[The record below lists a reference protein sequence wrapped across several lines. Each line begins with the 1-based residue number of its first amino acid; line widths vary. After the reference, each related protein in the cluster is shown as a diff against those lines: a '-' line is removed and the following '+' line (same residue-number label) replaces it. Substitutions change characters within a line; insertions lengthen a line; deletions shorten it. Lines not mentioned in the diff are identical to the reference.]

1 MEEVTKI
8 AKSKTIGASIKL
20 DGEKEYRQAITS
32 INSSMRLLRAEAK
45 KVASG
50 FDGNAKSLKSLKTQ
64 TEVTSQKV
72 DEQIKKIRTLQGAV
86 EHCTQKYGENS
97 EEVKKWKTSLH
108 LAEAELSKL
117 TDELES
123 LEKQTKGIGKIKT
136 AFLSVKEGLNGIKE
150 KVSPVT
156 NGLKKIADVGAKVGK
171 LTFKAV
177 ATSLAAVGTAAV
189 AAGKG
194 MASAVKASI
203 EGYGEYEQLVG
214 GVETLFKD
222 SSKQV
227 VEYANNA
234 YKTAGLTAN
243 EYMETVTN
251 FSASLLQSLNG
262 DTAKATEVADM
273 AITDMSDNANKMGT
287 DISSIQNAYQG
298 FAKQN
303 YTMLDNLKLGYGGT
317 KSEMERLLSDAEKLS
332 GQKYDI
338 SNLNDVYQAIH
349 VIQTDLGITGTTA
362 KEATETIQGSV
373 TAVKSTFKN
382 LITGLA
388 DENANIKQ
396 LAGNFSESVVTAAHN
411 IIPRIV
417 TIVQNLGPAVSAVLT
432 TLIPELLPLCAELI
446 DQLVT
451 GITQNIKPIIQAA
464 MTIISTLANA
474 LTEDDTIAAIID
486 ATLYLIQSITD
497 MLQNKEQL
505 QKLIN
510 AAIQITLQ
518 IAQGLLEALPQILD
532 AGLQLVKGL
541 IKGLWDNRG
550 LIWETVK
557 KLGKSIIESI
567 KNVLGIHSPSTVFAD
582 IGKNLIQGMINGIT
596 NAGKWLFDKVRS
608 LGQSVIDTAKSVLGI
623 HSPST
628 VFDELGDYTG
638 QGFGNGFVRSMVKVR
653 RRMKDAIPTSL
664 DSEIG
669 IKLRTSVSDTLD
681 KVGTIANTGSRLSN
695 TNNNFSFVFNI
706 SVDRSS
712 IESTEKIDAAAEELS
727 QKIYKKIKRKMEA
740 FA

>member
-1 MEEVTKI
+1 MARI
-8 AKSKTIGASIKL
+8 AKTKTIGASIKL
-20 DGEKEYRQAITS
+20 EGEKQYRQAITD
-32 INSSMRLLRAEAK
+32 INSSMRLLRSEAQ
-45 KVASG
+45 KVTSG
-50 FDGNAKSLKSLKTQ
+50 FDGNAKSLKSLKAQ
-64 TEVTSQKV
+64 TEVASQKV
-72 DEQIKKIRTLQGAV
+72 DEQIKKIKTLRGAV
-86 EHCTQKYGENS
+86 EHCTEKYGENS
-97 EEVKKWKTSLH
+97 EEVKNWKTSLN
-108 LAEAELSKL
+108 LAEAELTKL
-117 TDELES
+117 NDELES

-136 AFLSVKEGLNGIKE
+136 AFSSVKEGLNGIKE
-150 KVSPVT
+150 KISPVT
-156 NGLKKIADVGAKVGK
+156 NGLKKVADVGEKVGK

-194 MASAVKASI
+194 IVSAVKASI
-203 EGYGEYEQLVG
+203 EGYGDYEQLVG

-227 VEYANNA
+227 IEYANNA
-234 YKTAGLTAN
+234 YKTAGLNAN
-243 EYMETVTN
+243 EYMETATS

-262 DTAKATEVADM
+262 DTAKAAKVADM

-287 DISSIQNAYQG
+287 DMSSIQNAYQG

-317 KSEMERLLSDAEKLS
+317 KSEMERLLADAEKLS

-362 KEATETIQGSV
+362 KEATETIQGSA
-373 TAVKSTFKN
+373 TAVKSTFQN

-411 IIPRIV
+411 IIPRVV
-417 TIVQNLGPAVSAVLT
+417 TVVQNLGPAVSEVLT

-446 DQLVT
+446 DQLVA

-464 MTIISTLANA
+464 MTIISTLASA
-474 LTEDDTIAAIID
+474 LTEDDTVTAIID
-486 ATLYLIQSITD
+486 ATVYLIQSITD

-505 QKLIN
+505 QRLIN

-532 AGLQLVKGL
+532 AGLQLIKGL
-541 IKGLWDNRG
+541 IKGVWDNRG
-550 LIWETVK
+550 LIWETIK
-557 KLGKSIIESI
+557 KLGKSIIDSI
-567 KNVLGIHSPSTVFAD
+567 KSVLGIHSPSTIFAD

-596 NAGKWLFDKVRS
+596 NAGKWLFDKVRE
-608 LGQSVIDTAKSVLGI
+608 LGQSVVDVAKSVLGI

-628 VFDELGDYTG
+628 VFAELGDYTG
-638 QGFGNGFVRSMVKVR
+638 QGFGVGFTQSMKKVR
-653 RRMKDAIPTSL
+653 KQVQDALPTNLNS
-664 DSEIG
+664 DVG
-669 IKLRTSVSDTLD
+669 INLRTTVPNSLSQL
-681 KVGTIANTGSRLSN
+681 TGLAAKN
-695 TNNNFSFVFNI
+695 TNNKVFNFVFNVSI
-706 SVDRSS
+706 SSETGDK
-712 IESTEKIDAAAEELS
+712 IEETAEKLS
-727 QKIYKKIKRKMEA
+727 LKIYNQFKRKMEA
-740 FA
+740 YA